1 MNLLESNWTLV
12 FLVATGLSVWLGL
25 VWLHLRFWERRIALP
40 LHYDEEE
47 RIDTP
52 DGAAVELRRIA
63 PTNEAASDQPPI
75 LLVHGICANHRNQ
88 DIHPKY
94 SLARHLAGLGRDVWL
109 LTLRSGLSWGFWPI
123 RRELGFANMARYD
136 IPLGVSHV
144 LERTGA
150 KSLDFV
156 AFSMGGMLLYA
167 SLGTTIKEESLRK
180 AVFIG
185 SPGRVDA
192 PHPIVKVLRFYPRW
206 LVPPILSG
214 LGARMF
220 AFLSEWFV
228 TPLHKLI
235 YNPRNFAKSIIRTAL
250 VNCIQ
255 DVPAAL
261 AADFLGWA
269 TRDGEIRLDGKRV
282 LDQLAHVRIPALFV
296 AGTVDH
302 LGTESAVRAGFDAW
316 GKEEPDTHKRFMLL
330 GRSCG
335 TQEDYGHGD
344 LCMGCHADLELFEP
358 VQKFLNELAPPT
370 DTLPESA

>member
-1 MNLLESNWTLV
+1 MNWFDWTWTQWIA
-12 FLVATGLSVWLGL
+12 VAAGLL
-25 VWLHLRFWERRIALP
+25 VWLALVRVHLRFWERRIALP

-47 RIDTP
+47 RIETP
-52 DGAAVELRRIA
+52 DGAAIELRRIA
-63 PTNEAASDQPPI
+63 AKGSGTEQPPV

-109 LTLRSGLSWGFWPI
+109 LTLRSGLSWGFYPI
-123 RRELGFANMARYD
+123 RQDLGFANMVRHD
-136 IPLGVSHV
+136 IPLAVSRV

-150 KSLDFV
+150 KSLDYV

-167 SLGTTIKEESLRK
+167 SLGTTVKEGALRK

-185 SPGRVDA
+185 TPGRVDA
-192 PHPIVKVLRFYPRW
+192 PHPIVKIFRFYPRW

-220 AFLSEWFV
+220 AFLSEWFI

-235 YNPRNFAKSIIRTAL
+235 FNPRNFAKTITKTAL

-261 AADFLGWA
+261 AADFLGWV

-282 LDQLAHVRIPALFV
+282 LDQLAHVRVPALFV
-296 AGTVDH
+296 AGAADH

-316 GKEEPDTHKRFMLL
+316 GKDEPDTPKSFMVL
-330 GRSCG
+330 GRSHG

-344 LCMGCHADLELFEP
+344 LAMGCHADVDLFEP
-358 VQKFLNELAPPT
+358 VQRFLSSPVSAPART
-370 DTLPESA
+370 GE